1 MADAEQYFASSPAAA
16 SSPGVVRLDLGDVR
30 LELATDA
37 GVFSRTRLDPGTSVL
52 LHKAPAPTVDGDYL
66 DLGCGYGPIAL
77 TLAARRPQARVWAVD
92 VNERAVELVRRNAAA
107 AGLTNVTACLPDEVP
122 ADLRFTA
129 VWSNPP
135 IRIGKPALHEL
146 LLTWLPRL
154 TVDGE
159 ALLVVQRNL
168 GADSLAS
175 WLADQGYTVDRV
187 ASQKGFRVLQVRP
200 DCL

>member
-92 VNERAVELVRRNAAA
+92 VNERALELVRRNA
-107 AGLTNVTACLPDEVP
+107 
-122 ADLRFTA
+122 LR
-129 VWSNPP
+129 PP
-135 IRIGKPALHEL
+135 
-146 LLTWLPRL
+146 
-154 TVDGE
+154 
-159 ALLVVQRNL
+159 
-168 GADSLAS
+168 
-175 WLADQGYTVDRV
+175 
-187 ASQKGFRVLQVRP
+187 VRP
-200 DCL
+200 REGFLARRA